1 MARMFDPVYGGIQD
15 SDTEMQLEHCK
26 TLEIQVKESLNVWL
40 EHWCSILRRKELGAS
55 YPE

>member
-26 TLEIQVKESLNVWL
+26 TLEIKVKGSLNVWL
-40 EHWCSILRRKELGAS
+40 EH
-55 YPE
+55 